1 MHMATTASTQSD
13 ERHLASVGE
22 QAEDVA
28 SKGLDDIMQTS
39 LDGMDLNDQ
48 ATGTNSEA
56 ASSEIVTEAAS
67 SDGEIAVEL
76 LATGLAEELF
86 ATRRE
91 LEELQQSVK
100 EELAAGQQTKIE
112 LETFKAALTKE
123 RLEAADAQALCAK

>member
-1 MHMATTASTQSD
+1 
-13 ERHLASVGE
+13 LASVGE